1 MASSPSLARLSLSA
15 AASWP
20 AFWILAVTNALI
32 AAFPSPDSTARFEQ
46 RLLAVAVGHVAMFGL
61 LFVARQMEKR
71 RTQPFTNPVTWIALV
86 LSSLARALLVSSVL
100 VVLDTLSTSDVA
112 SRVVSGTVVGV
123 VALALTT
130 ALLTFSRTYRTSKHR
145 LLVTVDQLKASSEA
159 SEAEISHLDD
169 QLLASVENELTSNLT
184 DGSRTVDAETLERLA
199 RDVVRPASHT
209 IAARTRMWTPPEP
222 EVPRAQLRAIDALQE
237 SAHGTPFIPVPTAL
251 VLLIIGALAVVDS
264 VGPGWSLLYGLL
276 GFVIVLALL
285 GAANRL
291 LQMLPA
297 NMPDLWRL
305 ISVIG
310 MAVLVSLLFTVI
322 SSLVSQTTGRAVVE
336 DVRTRVVLSLFMAVI
351 LLLIAF
357 AKGTYQQALVVLD
370 DLQEYEG
377 RLRWR
382 VARLRQ
388 VQWVEQQ
395 RLARLLHGPLQSIL
409 ENGSRLLR
417 SADDTQAAAVR
428 SDVWQ
433 QIATTMAPSYSPDTE
448 HDWNERLDRII
459 GTWLNVIDVT
469 IDSNDAATAM
479 IDADPIGRAVSEEI
493 ASQAVANAVRHGGA
507 TQITLRWAVHS
518 REVAFIALDNGQ
530 GPGNDDG
537 SGNATSTPGLG
548 TQFLADCT
556 TQWSRTY
563 RADGTKV
570 DAHIPISP
578 VDKLPQLDSNQ

>member
-20 AFWILAVTNALI
+20 AFWILAVINALI

-61 LFVARQMEKR
+61 VFVARQVEKQ
-71 RTQPFTNPVTWIALV
+71 RTQPFTDPVTWIVLA

-112 SRVVSGTVVGV
+112 SRVLSGIVVGV
-123 VALALTT
+123 VTLALTT
-130 ALLTFSRTYRTSKHR
+130 TLLTFSRTYHTSKHR
-145 LLVTVDQLKASSEA
+145 LLVTVDQLTMSSEA

-169 QLLASVENELTSNLT
+169 QLLASVEHQLRSNLA
-184 DGSRTVDAETLERLA
+184 DDSRTVDAEALERLA
-199 RDVVRPASHT
+199 RDVVRPASHA

-237 SAHGTPFIPVPTAL
+237 TAHGKPFMPVPTAL
-251 VLLIIGALAVVDS
+251 ALLIVGAPSVVES

-276 GFVIVLALL
+276 GIVIVLALL

-291 LQMLPA
+291 LQKLPA
-297 NMPDLWRL
+297 NISDFWRL
-305 ISVIG
+305 LSVIG
-310 MAVLVSLLFTVI
+310 LAVLVSLLFTVV
-322 SSLVSQTTGRAVVE
+322 SSLVSHTTGRAVVD

-357 AKGTYQQALVVLD
+357 AKGTYQQAGMVLD

-409 ENGSRLLR
+409 ENGSRFLR
-417 SADDTQAAAVR
+417 GADDTQAGAVR
-428 SDVWQ
+428 SDVWHQ
-433 QIATTMAPSYSPDTE
+433 VTTTIAPSNSPDTE
-448 HDWNERLDRII
+448 QDWNERLDRII
-459 GTWLNVIDVT
+459 DTWLNVIDVT

-493 ASQAVANAVRHGGA
+493 ASQAVANAVRHGDA
-507 TQITLRWAVHS
+507 TKITLRWAVQS
-518 REVAFIALDNGQ
+518 RAVAFTSLDNGQ
-530 GPGNDDG
+530 GPGNDDN
-537 SGNATSTPGLG
+537 SNATNAPGLG

-563 RADGTKV
+563 RVVGTKV
-570 DAHIPISP
+570 EARIPISP
-578 VDKLPQLDSNQ
+578 VHEVPP

>member
-20 AFWILAVTNALI
+20 AFWILAVINALI

-61 LFVARQMEKR
+61 VFVARQVEKQ
-71 RTQPFTNPVTWIALV
+71 RTQPFTDPVTWIVLA

-112 SRVVSGTVVGV
+112 SRVLSGIVVGV
-123 VALALTT
+123 VTLALTT
-130 ALLTFSRTYRTSKHR
+130 TLLTFSRTYHTSKHR
-145 LLVTVDQLKASSEA
+145 LLVTVDQLTMSSEA

-169 QLLASVENELTSNLT
+169 QLLASVEHELRSNLA
-184 DGSRTVDAETLERLA
+184 DDSRTVDAEALERLA
-199 RDVVRPASHT
+199 QDVVRPASHA

-222 EVPRAQLRAIDALQE
+222 EAPRAQLRAIDALQE
-237 SAHGTPFIPVPTAL
+237 TAHGKPFMPVPTAL
-251 VLLIIGALAVVDS
+251 VLLIVGAPSVVES
-264 VGPGWSLLYGLL
+264 VDPGWSLLYGLL

-291 LQMLPA
+291 LQKLPA
-297 NMPDLWRL
+297 NMPDFWRL

-310 MAVLVSLLFTVI
+310 MAVLVSLLFTVV
-322 SSLVSQTTGRAVVE
+322 SSLVSHTTGRAVVD

-357 AKGTYQQALVVLD
+357 AKGTYQQAGVVLG

-382 VARLRQ
+382 MARLRQ

-417 SADDTQAAAVR
+417 SADDTQAGAVR
-428 SDVWQ
+428 SDVWH
-433 QIATTMAPSYSPDTE
+433 QITTTIAPSYSPDTE

-459 GTWLNVIDVT
+459 DTWLNVIDVT
-469 IDSNDAATAM
+469 IDSNEAVNAM
-479 IDADPIGRAVSEEI
+479 IEADFVGRAICEEI
-493 ASQAVANAVRHGGA
+493 ASQAIANAVRHGDA
-507 TQITLRWAVHS
+507 TQITLRWSVQS
-518 REVAFIALDNGQ
+518 REVAFTSLDNGQ
-530 GPGNDDG
+530 GPGNDD
-537 SGNATSTPGLG
+537 SSNATNAPGLG

-563 RADGTKV
+563 RDDGTKV
-570 DAHIPISP
+570 DARIPISP
-578 VDKLPQLDSNQ
+578 VHEVPPQDSNQ